1 MKKSI
6 SITLSEGTL
15 KRLDG
20 FRRSKVSRSAVIERA
35 LCEYLP
41 SRNRSARAA
50 KDIARINA
58 AADVLNA
65 EALDVLEY
73 QA

>member
-6 SITLSEGTL
+6 SITLSGGTL

-20 FRRSKVSRSAVIERA
+20 FRSSKVSRSAVIERA
-35 LCEYLP
+35 LREYLP

-58 AADVLNA
+58 AAVVLNA